1 MRSKTG
7 RIWDRKAPEPEGAA
21 VTSDIVNAIPVPAFL
36 VTDADILAEA
46 NDAFRQR
53 FPRMQIGRSYLTI
66 LRQPGL
72 VALVE
77 SVKAGNASDAVELA
91 SPGRGQGSFSATAG
105 KLGEFVLVCL
115 QDLAETSAAIQMRQ
129 NFVSDLGHELK
140 TPLTAISGILET
152 SSGDA
157 TALEQ
162 FLPAL
167 STEVDRMKNLVA
179 DLLTLSR
186 VESNEKR
193 TPNQEIILQ
202 SVIEEA
208 CAPLA
213 VLARETGT
221 RIETVLPAGPVHFEG
236 DPDELNRAI
245 KNLVENGLRY
255 GDRGGVVTVTGSTCR
270 FDSRNEARAVSIEV
284 SNDGPGV
291 ENHHIPRLTER
302 FYRVDG
308 HRSRESGGSGLGL
321 AIVKHVVFHHR
332 GRMTMESP
340 DNKGF
345 RVVLVLPL
353 KQESP

>member
-1 MRSKTG
+1 M
-7 RIWDRKAPEPEGAA
+7 
-21 VTSDIVNAIPVPAFL
+21 TSDIVNAIPVPAFL

-66 LRQPGL
+66 LRQPSL

-77 SVKAGNASDAVELA
+77 NVKAGNASDAVELA

-157 TALEQ
+157 TALVQ

-167 STEVDRMKNLVA
+167 SKEVDRMKNLVA

-213 VLARETGT
+213 VLARKTGT
-221 RIETVLPAGPVHFEG
+221 RIETVLPAEPVHFEG

-245 KNLVENGLRY
+245 KNLV
-255 GDRGGVVTVTGSTCR
+255 
-270 FDSRNEARAVSIEV
+270 
-284 SNDGPGV
+284 
-291 ENHHIPRLTER
+291 
-302 FYRVDG
+302 
-308 HRSRESGGSGLGL
+308 
-321 AIVKHVVFHHR
+321 
-332 GRMTMESP
+332 
-340 DNKGF
+340 
-345 RVVLVLPL
+345 
-353 KQESP
+353 